1 MDYGENTTWSKK
13 KLWENSYHTAV
24 ILSEG
29 EDDIESCTILCFIH
43 QGKSILPT
51 SSDTYMDIITEYKSL
66 FCSVPMKT
74 NAIYHHIPMGNSKPI
89 RVPPRRIPPHYKEE
103 VQQQLAEML
112 T

>member
-29 EDDIESCTILCFIH
+29 EDDTESCAILCFTH
-43 QGKSILPT
+43 QDKSILPT
-51 SSDTYMDIITEYKSL
+51 SSDTYMDINTEYKSL
-66 FCSVPMKT
+66 FCSVPGKT
-74 NAIYHHIPMGNSKPI
+74 NAIYHHIPTGNSKPI
-89 RVPPRRIPPHYKEE
+89 RVLPKRIPAHYKEE